1 MADNI
6 KNFYKTV
13 MDLDALDKSLIA
25 IVKKKNELL
34 ELGYQDP
41 RYDDIEEELHDLE
54 DELLDGYG
62 EEMEKVIQEV
72 HDRICPD
79 TDVLMPIAY
88 LAKSYL
94 PAKHED
100 GTDTFDVDLKE
111 GVPVILDDYPD
122 HLTRMVLL
130 PTPPRLIVQVNR
142 EKRFLVWPDKL
153 PES

>member
-1 MADNI
+1 MAEII
-6 KNFYKTV
+6 KNVYKSV
-13 MDLDALDKSLIA
+13 MDLDALDKSLIG

-54 DELLDGYG
+54 DKLLEGFGD
-62 EEMEKVIQEV
+62 EMEEIIQGV
-72 HDRICPD
+72 HDKICPD

-88 LAKSYL
+88 LAKSYVS
-94 PAKHED
+94 AKHKD

-142 EKRFLVWPDKL
+142 QKRFLVWPDQLSK
-153 PES
+153 S